1 MLNAEGKQI
10 GIFSRQEALNKA
22 REQNLDLVE
31 IAPMAK
37 PPVAKIIDFK
47 KFLYQEEKRKR
58 QLRAKS
64 KSAETKE
71 IWLSPFI
78 GERDFNLRTE
88 RGKELLEEGG
98 KLKIVVRFKGRQIT
112 KKNFGFEVINKFT
125 NSLTEAKIDRPPRF
139 EGRNLV
145 AIVSK
150 K

>member
-1 MLNAEGKQI
+1 M
-10 GIFSRQEALNKA
+10 GIFSRQDALGKA

-47 KFLYQEEKRKR
+47 KFLYQEEKKKR
-58 QLRAKS
+58 RQKTKS

-78 GERDFNLRTE
+78 GEHDFNLRAE
-88 RGKELLEEGG
+88 RGKELLQEGG

-112 KKNFGFEVINKFT
+112 KKNFGFEVMNKLI
-125 NSLTEAKIDRPPRF
+125 NSLENAKVDRPPRF